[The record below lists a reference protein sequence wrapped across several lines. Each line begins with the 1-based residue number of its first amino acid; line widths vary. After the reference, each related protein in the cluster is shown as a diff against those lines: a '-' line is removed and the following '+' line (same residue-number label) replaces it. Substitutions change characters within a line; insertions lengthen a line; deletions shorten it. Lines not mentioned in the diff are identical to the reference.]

1 MRCKVGCFFL
11 RPALLMA
18 QGRVYGASSRDLWKL
33 GINIAITLF
42 PSMRSYNSNSVN
54 GGGLVGDADLW
65 SREKLGDVVCCVL
78 AVTVY

>member
-1 MRCKVGCFFL
+1 MQGGCCFL

-18 QGRVYGASSRDLWKL
+18 QGRGPWKL

-42 PSMRSYNSNSVN
+42 PVKRSYSSNSVN
-54 GGGLVGDADLW
+54 DGGLVGDAVLW
-65 SREKLGDVVCCVL
+65 SREKLGDVVCCAS